1 MKLFRNLSLG
11 VALGALTVAGGLLG
25 AATTASAQGAPPG
38 FFQIPGTTT
47 ALLITGQVGT
57 RAIYD
62 TVSAPDYP
70 AFMATDSDILIPL
83 FIPSKSS
90 QSEAG
95 NANNRKGSFHFSTR
109 DFSFGF
115 ITSTPTAWGPM
126 ETVLIM
132 GAGSNLN
139 DPGPVGKSFQNV
151 GVVVAFGTLGPWM
164 AGMNGSLIGDEQATP
179 DTMGEPLAIPGQLGG
194 LQPSVRYTWKGP
206 GGWSLAGSLEEPFTT
221 GVSNEAI
228 GNFPNQLLPPGAG
241 GGMWSPANP
250 FSTGTIGS
258 RTTWPDV
265 IVKVRLDQP
274 WGHVALAG
282 LVHDLLVDC
291 QVNCPALAG
300 APMPNYDKVG
310 YGFNLTGHLNT
321 WGKDTLKG
329 GIFAG
334 KGIDHYIGD
343 SGNPGIQIGT
353 GPQCSVTG
361 GWCGA
366 YVPTEWGVYAA
377 YQHFW
382 TDALRSTLGAGYN
395 HVSINRNLLTNPV
408 VTGNVFQTTHWSIA
422 ANLVW
427 SPVPKVDLGVEY
439 IYYHINFPTG
449 GAAFFFPTNS
459 SGAGHDNRIEA
470 ESIFHF

>member
-1 MKLFRNLSLG
+1 
-11 VALGALTVAGGLLG
+11 
-25 AATTASAQGAPPG
+25 
-38 FFQIPGTTT
+38 
-47 ALLITGQVGT
+47 
-57 RAIYD
+57 
-62 TVSAPDYP
+62 
-70 AFMATDSDILIPL
+70 
-83 FIPSKSS
+83 
-90 QSEAG
+90 
-95 NANNRKGSFHFSTR
+95 
-109 DFSFGF
+109 
-115 ITSTPTAWGPM
+115 M

-206 GGWSLAGSLEEPFTT
+206 GGWSLAGSLEEPFSS
-221 GVSNEAI
+221 GVANDPI
-228 GNFPNQLLPPGAG
+228 GNFPNQLLPFGAPTFG
-241 GGMWSPANP
+241 GQWSPANP
-250 FSTGTIGS
+250 YSTGTIGS

-282 LVHDLLVDC
+282 LVHDLLVNC
-291 QVNCPALAG
+291 QVNCTSPFG
-300 APMPNYDKVG
+300 NGTMPNYDKVG
-310 YGFNLTGHLNT
+310 YGFNLTGHINT

-329 GIFAG
+329 GVFAG

-343 SGNPGIQIGT
+343 SGNAGLQIGT
-353 GPQCSVTG
+353 GPQCNGGAV
-361 GWCGA
+361 GWCPGA
-366 YVPTEWGVYAA
+366 YVPFEWGIYAA

-382 TDALRSTLGAGYN
+382 TDSLRSTLGAGYN
-395 HVSINRNLLTNPV
+395 HVSINRNLFQNSPTSGV
-408 VTGNVFQTTHWSIA
+408 VLGNVFQTTHWSIA

-439 IYYHINFPTG
+439 IYYHINFASEGP
-449 GAAFFFPTNS
+449 GAST
-459 SGAGHDNRIEA
+459 AGHDHRIEA

>member
-1 MKLFRNLSLG
+1 
-11 VALGALTVAGGLLG
+11 VAGGLLG

-57 RAIYD
+57 RAVWD
-62 TVSAPDYP
+62 SVSAPDYP

-83 FIPSKSS
+83 FIPASVNTT
-90 QSEAG
+90 G
-95 NANNRKGSFHFSTR
+95 TNNAKGSFHFTTR

-206 GGWSLAGSLEEPFTT
+206 GGWSLAGSLEEPFTS
-221 GVSNEAI
+221 GVANDPV
-228 GNFPNQLLPPGAG
+228 GNFPNQLLPFGAPTFG
-241 GGMWSPANP
+241 GQWSPATP

-265 IVKVRLDQP
+265 ILKVRLDQP
-274 WGHVALAG
+274 WGHIALAG
-282 LVHDLLVDC
+282 LVHDMLVDC
-291 QVNCPALAG
+291 QVNCVSPFG
-300 APMPNYDKVG
+300 NGTMPNYNKVG
-310 YGFNLTGHLNT
+310 YGFNLTGHINT

-329 GIFAG
+329 GVFAG

-343 SGNPGIQIGT
+343 SGNAGIQIGT
-353 GPQCSVTG
+353 GPQCNG
-361 GWCGA
+361 GAPGWCPNA
-366 YVPTEWGVYAA
+366 YAPVEWGIYAA

-395 HVSINRNLLTNPV
+395 HVSIDRNLFANSPTSGV
-408 VTGNVFQTTHWSIA
+408 VLGNVFQTTHWSIA

-439 IYYHINFPTG
+439 IYYHINFASEG
-449 GAAFFFPTNS
+449 VGNS
-459 SGAGHDNRIEA
+459 TAGHDHRIEA